1 MIYAPFLKFKFR
13 FDELFTEQFV
23 VARRPQADVA
33 IP

>member
-1 MIYAPFLKFKFR
+1 MRLFFVCKFR

-23 VARRPQADVA
+23 IARRPQADVA